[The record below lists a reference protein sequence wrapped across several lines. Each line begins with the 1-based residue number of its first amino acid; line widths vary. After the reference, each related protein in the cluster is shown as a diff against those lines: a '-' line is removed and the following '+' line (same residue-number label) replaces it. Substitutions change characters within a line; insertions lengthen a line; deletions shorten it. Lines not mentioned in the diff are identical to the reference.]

1 MKPRRLQS
9 PTSSSIVGSA
19 VGLVLAGEPPPALS
33 ELGLLPLDETRA
45 ATEVCGRCRGT
56 FGVGAMLLETT
67 HPRGAPT
74 RRTHAVT
81 HVVHP
86 RGVAAN
92 SNVPKRSQRVA
103 GEVKSSALVNL
114 QTGSNQMFGAAYRTE
129 TAVRPARKARA
140 GDMAR
145 ICRQCVRLTRGNQAS
160 HKVLLD
166 QKLQMWK
173 MSNTQFQL
181 LSSHHDEN
189 NDENLMSF
197 EHHFAY

>member
-1 MKPRRLQS
+1 MRRGPQPRFAAAAAGPSASARCCLKPRTHAAHPRGA
-9 PTSSSIVGSA
+9 PTRR
-19 VGLVLAGEPPPALS
+19 
-33 ELGLLPLDETRA
+33 THA
-45 ATEVCGRCRGT
+45 A
-56 FGVGAMLLETT
+56 